1 MTKNIQTP
9 AEPVIYIGPTLGGG
23 VLMRNMVFSGGL
35 PPHIEA
41 MCEKSAALR
50 ALFVP
55 VSELATARKRVATR
69 GDILNFYV
77 RKVKTES

>member
-9 AEPVIYIGPTLGGG
+9 VEPVIYIGPTLGGG
-23 VLMRNMVFSGGL
+23 VLMRNMVFSGGF
-35 PPHIEA
+35 PPHIAA
-41 MCEKSAALR
+41 MREKSAALR

-55 VSELATARKRVATR
+55 VSELATARKRVAVR

-77 RKVKTES
+77 RQVKTEL